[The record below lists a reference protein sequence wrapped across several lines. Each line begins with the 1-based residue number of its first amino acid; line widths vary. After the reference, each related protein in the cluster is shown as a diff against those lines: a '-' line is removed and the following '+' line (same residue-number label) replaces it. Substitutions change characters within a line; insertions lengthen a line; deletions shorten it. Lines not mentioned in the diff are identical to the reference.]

1 MLSTRL
7 LLFALAVRFVAAS
20 QSGVCAIFAADL
32 PDFCVCSDKN
42 LGGVLNC
49 SVALE
54 VTGYKIDTIDVV
66 ASVLP
71 CATPASMG
79 ITVYEHREGFKYTLA
94 SISAGKRWHEPIP
107 GLGYGFEAMGFIADV
122 GVFVDVEIDGNVD
135 ALELTL
141 DVDLCGEIGYNGGT
155 NYSDCA
161 SDWELLKPFFP
172 VDLLDETF
180 DFSDICAGAGEE
192 HAVKSNGSVA
202 SAVSPPQKPRAPNA
216 PVCCSECTNKCVWS
230 GVQHECRVSC

>member
-1 MLSTRL
+1 M
-7 LLFALAVRFVAAS
+7 
-20 QSGVCAIFAADL
+20 CAIFDGEL
-32 PDFCVCSDKN
+32 PDFCVCTDKN
-42 LGGVLNC
+42 LGGILNC

-94 SISAGKRWHEPIP
+94 SISAGKKWHEPIP
-107 GLGYGFEAMGFIADV
+107 GLGYGFAAMGFIADV

-172 VDLLDETF
+172 VVLLDETF
-180 DFSDICAGAGEE
+180 DFGDFC
-192 HAVKSNGSVA
+192 A
-202 SAVSPPQKPRAPNA
+202 SADATTRTLPRVAPVASPPQGPRAPST
-216 PVCCSECTNKCVWS
+216 PVCCSDCTNNCVWS
-230 GVQHECRVSC
+230 GVQHECRVGC